1 MNNTLLKSIL
11 AGLLLGAA
19 LFILPFFLLRVAL
32 FFLLIGAIFRLFRG
46 RGGRRGRGAGRGYM
60 PAFTDRI
67 RQMNDDEYNEF
78 KQRFGR
84 GRCNNGDFSKPAEQT
99 TTNV

>member
-11 AGLLLGAA
+11 AGLLLGAS
-19 LFILPFFLLRVAL
+19 LFILPFFLLRVVL
-32 FFLLIGAIFRLFRG
+32 FFLLIGAVFRLFRG
-46 RGGRRGRGAGRGYM
+46 RGGRRGWEPGRGSM
-60 PAFTDRI
+60 PAFADRI

-84 GRCNNGDFSKPAEQT
+84 GRCATGDFSKPAEG